1 MYIAS
6 HLFRDLRITTP
17 GELAATVHATLR
29 GGVLGR
35 LGLGPLPLE
44 RWEWGLTA
52 LLLIGMTF
60 VQIRE
65 RREPMFVQL
74 AQWPRWQ
81 RWAVYYAMVL
91 GIVFF
96 GKYRNAEFI
105 YFQF

>member
-1 MYIAS
+1 MIAFQVIGS
-6 HLFRDLRITTP
+6 LVLILGGLVLVLQLLKKYVPAMAGPRDLSVI
-17 GELAATVHATLR
+17 EQLH
-29 GGVLGR
+29 LGDRCR
-35 LGLGPLPLE
+35 L
-44 RWEWGLTA
+44 
-52 LLLIGMTF
+52 MV